1 MIERADPVLA
11 PSTYRESLLSR
22 LGADDPALVQ
32 AATIGALRELLGA
45 DHSLLRVRPAP
56 EEWSAVECI
65 GHLVDSELMTSVR
78 VRWILAEDQPD
89 LVGYDQERWAS
100 RLHHGDDDPAAVV
113 ALFEALRRSNLDLWA
128 RASGEDR
135 ARVGLHRERGPESY
149 DLIFRLA
156 AGHDRV
162 HLAQARAAL
171 DSSGASARSLP

>member
-1 MIERADPVLA
+1 MIDRADPVLA
-11 PSTYRESLLSR
+11 PSAYRESLLSR

-32 AATIGALRELLGA
+32 AATIGALRELLRA
-45 DHSLLRVRPAP
+45 DHSLLRVRPGP
-56 EEWSAVECI
+56 GEWSAVECI

-78 VRWILAEDQPD
+78 VRWILAEEQPE
-89 LVGYDQERWAS
+89 LVGYDQELWAS
-100 RLHHGDDDPAAVV
+100 RFRHVEDDPGTLV

-149 DLIFRLA
+149 DLIFRLG

-171 DSSGASARSLP
+171 DATRASARSLA